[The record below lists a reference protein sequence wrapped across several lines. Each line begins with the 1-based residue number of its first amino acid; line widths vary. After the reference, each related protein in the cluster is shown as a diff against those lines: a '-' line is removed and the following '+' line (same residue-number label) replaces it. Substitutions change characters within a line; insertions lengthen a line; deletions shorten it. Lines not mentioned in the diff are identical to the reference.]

1 MSGDCLQLEINIIQY
16 DPIRILKKKNN
27 RILKNV
33 RMFSLETNKTRI
45 FYVGNFNV
53 MMISF
58 VFIEVS
64 F

>member
-16 DPIRILKKKNN
+16 DPIRILK
-27 RILKNV
+27 NV
-33 RMFSLETNKTRI
+33 RMFSLETNKTPI